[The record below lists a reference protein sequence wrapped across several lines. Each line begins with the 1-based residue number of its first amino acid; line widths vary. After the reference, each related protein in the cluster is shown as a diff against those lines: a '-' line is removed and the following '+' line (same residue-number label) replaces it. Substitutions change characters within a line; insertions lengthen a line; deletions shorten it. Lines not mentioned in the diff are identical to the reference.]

1 MGSEMCIRDRLCTL
15 GILNL
20 TRQSFSPG
28 ADLKLASALNDCVGS
43 PLIGKSLDLTFF
55 MKPCAVE
62 KTLLPVSLDNVLS
75 LLPDWLVDTVLLP
88 IFLSSTSIKKIPLL
102 VYVFIDKINRVYYN
116 KVCLENKI

>member
-1 MGSEMCIRDRLCTL
+1 M
-15 GILNL
+15 

-43 PLIGKSLDLTFF
+43 PLIGKSLHLTLF

-88 IFLSSTSIKKIPLL
+88 IFLSSTSIKNFPFWYMYLL
-102 VYVFIDKINRVYYN
+102 TKLTEYIIIRFVWRIKYEKSQ
-116 KVCLENKI
+116 LP